1 MDRKADRVQEVGRRW
16 EVCGIVFVGLA
27 RDALSVL
34 GVWEWRWKGVLDLRP
49 GLGGGGA
56 GLGLVRPNTGVIGD
70 SSWCFLMVSRAVLTE
85 HGEGKQYIQV
95 PDNNRSWKTK

>member
-1 MDRKADRVQEVGRRW
+1 MGGLRDCVRRAG
-16 EVCGIVFVGLA
+16 ERCVVSAGC
-27 RDALSVL
+27 L
-34 GVWEWRWKGVLDLRP
+34 GMAVEGGP
-49 GLGGGGA
+49 GPPSRFGGGGG